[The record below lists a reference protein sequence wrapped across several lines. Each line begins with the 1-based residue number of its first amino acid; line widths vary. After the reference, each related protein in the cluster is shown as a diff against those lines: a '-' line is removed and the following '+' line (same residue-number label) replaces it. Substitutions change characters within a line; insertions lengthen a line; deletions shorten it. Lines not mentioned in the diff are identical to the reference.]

1 MNPFKSIYLFILIL
15 AKSSFI
21 YSTSIALIMFY
32 YHLIFKQFYIM
43 NYTSK
48 LLTISLRYSNL
59 LKQIHNNSTKK
70 SISKDVVLPGMFSLL
85 LLITLKPMVQPN
97 KICESLYRAQVWN
110 TILQTV
116 KQTHK
121 NLWHR
126 GLEILARPPTSH
138 FRLFQ
143 GSHTTRM
150 TLAPQHRSWNAD

>member
-15 AKSSFI
+15 AKSGFI

-97 KICESLYRAQVWN
+97 KI
-110 TILQTV
+110 
-116 KQTHK
+116 
-121 NLWHR
+121 
-126 GLEILARPPTSH
+126 
-138 FRLFQ
+138 
-143 GSHTTRM
+143 
-150 TLAPQHRSWNAD
+150 